1 VTPPKPTTATKADL
15 AAAVHEA
22 LQVTKRDAAL
32 VVDVV
37 FDAMTKALAEGRD
50 MKIAGFGA
58 FTLRRQPPRKGRN
71 PKTGT
76 PVEIP
81 ARTTVLYRSS
91 IAVKEKVQTS
101 SRV

>member
-1 VTPPKPTTATKADL
+1 VTAPKPTTATKADL

-32 VVDVV
+32 IVDTV
-37 FDAMTKALAEGRD
+37 FDAMTQSLGAGRD
-50 MKIAGFGA
+50 LKIAGFGA

-81 ARTTVLYRSS
+81 ARTTVLYRPS

-101 SRV
+101 SRI

>member
-15 AAAVHEA
+15 AAAVHDA

-32 VVDVV
+32 VVDTV

-50 MKIAGFGA
+50 LKIAGFGVFA
-58 FTLRRQPPRKGRN
+58 LRKRPARKGRN

-81 ARTTVLYRSS
+81 ASTTVLYRPS
-91 IAVKEKVQTS
+91 ALVKEKVNP
-101 SRV
+101 